1 MTATPLDSPAFLALE
16 DGRVFHGYSIGA
28 PLNALGEI
36 CFNTSMCGY
45 QEVLTDP
52 SYRGQIVAMTYPL
65 IGNYGTNFEDVESEH
80 PQVSGFVVEELSRIN
95 SSWRSKGD
103 LTSYLKEAEKQ
114 TPKTFEDEKKQCEG
128 ISFWYKLERNPL
140 EFDGKDNNLLLE
152 LSGKYAIKLNYCPKC
167 TGMFTDEDHCITPRI
182 YASCGVGEPMRKIK
196 VSTSTALSIANNYQ
210 LQAKTE
216 VKEIET
222 IDKCQ
227 ITVFKVDA
235 TKKLEE
241 EMAKA
246 LKDVTKDIDKKIAD
260 TDVKKQVADI
270 WKQLNTPISIA
281 DMGYFSLNPSTL
293 SISNPEFSKNKL
305 NLIVSISAFPKV
317 LLEAKNTS
325 IPPLPNLSNNKE
337 KNSGFSIYLDINGSY
352 QAINN
357 LLIKNIN
364 GKEIL
369 LKKEKII
376 LDSVKILG
384 ASHKQLSFQVHFSG
398 KRSGILYFV
407 GTPTFDKEKQVI
419 SFPDLT
425 FDIDTKNKLLKSAA
439 WLFDD
444 LITDKIREAAIY
456 DLKND
461 LKNNKALVEK
471 ELNRDLD
478 KNIRM
483 ETTISSIKIDGIYPM
498 NNELL
503 IQSSLEGALTIKIK

>member
-1 MTATPLDSPAFLALE
+1 
-16 DGRVFHGYSIGA
+16 
-28 PLNALGEI
+28 
-36 CFNTSMCGY
+36 
-45 QEVLTDP
+45 
-52 SYRGQIVAMTYPL
+52 
-65 IGNYGTNFEDVESEH
+65 
-80 PQVSGFVVEELSRIN
+80 
-95 SSWRSKGD
+95 
-103 LTSYLKEAEKQ
+103 
-114 TPKTFEDEKKQCEG
+114 
-128 ISFWYKLERNPL
+128 
-140 EFDGKDNNLLLE
+140 
-152 LSGKYAIKLNYCPKC
+152 
-167 TGMFTDEDHCITPRI
+167 MFTDEDHCITPRI

-196 VSTSTALSIANNYQ
+196 VNTSTALSITNHYQ

-235 TKKLEE
+235 TKKLQE

-260 TDVKKQVADI
+260 TDVKKQISDI
-270 WKQLNTPISIA
+270 WKQLNTSISIA
-281 DMGYFSLNPSTL
+281 GLGYFSLNPSSL

-305 NLIVSISAFPKV
+305 NLIVSLNAYPKV
-317 LLEAKNTS
+317 LLENKNAA
-325 IPPLPNLSNNKE
+325 IPPLPNLNNNKE
-337 KNSGFSIYLDINGSY
+337 KNSGFSIHLDINGSY
-352 QAINN
+352 QAINA
-357 LLIKNIN
+357 LLSKNIN

-384 ASHKQLSFQVHFSG
+384 ATNKQLSFQVHFSG
-398 KRSGILYFV
+398 KRSGILYLV
-407 GTPTFDKEKQVI
+407 GTPSFNKEKQVI

-425 FDIDTKNKLLKSAA
+425 FDIETKNKLLKSAA

-444 LITDKIREAAIY
+444 LITIKIREAAIY

-461 LKNNKALVEK
+461 LKNNKSLVEK

-483 ETTISSIKIDGIYPM
+483 NTKITSISVDGIYPM

-503 IQSSLEGALTIKIK
+503 IQSYLDGELKILVK

>member
-1 MTATPLDSPAFLALE
+1 MKNLILFILLVTLFSCGTIQPTAPAIQTVE
-16 DGRVFHGYSIGA
+16 PVIKQEKS
-28 PLNALGEI
+28 EI
-36 CFNTSMCGY
+36 N
-45 QEVLTDP
+45 VP
-52 SYRGQIVAMTYPL
+52 I
-65 IGNYGTNFEDVESEH
+65 
-80 PQVSGFVVEELSRIN
+80 QV
-95 SSWRSKGD
+95 D

-114 TPKTFEDEKKQCEG
+114 TPKTFEDEVKQCEG

-196 VSTSTALSIANNYQ
+196 VSTSTALSIASNYQ

-281 DMGYFSLNPSTL
+281 DMGYFSLNPSSL

-305 NLIVSISAFPKV
+305 NLIVSINAYPKV
-317 LLEAKNTS
+317 LLETKNTP
-325 IPPLPNLSNNKE
+325 IPPLPNLTNIKE
-337 KNSGFSIYLDINGSY
+337 KNSGFSIHLDINGSY

-357 LLIKNIN
+357 LLSKNIN

-384 ASHKQLSFQVHFSG
+384 ASNKQLSFQVHFSG
-398 KRSGILYFV
+398 KRSGILYLI

-425 FDIDTKNKLLKSAA
+425 FDIDTKNKLIKSAA
-439 WLFDD
+439 WLFDNM
-444 LITDKIREAAIY
+444 ITDKIREAAIY

-461 LKNNKALVEK
+461 LKNNKTLVEK

-483 ETTISSIKIDGIYPM
+483 NTKITSIAIDGIYPM

-503 IQSSLEGALTIKIK
+503 IQSSLIGELKILVK

>member
-1 MTATPLDSPAFLALE
+1 MKNISIFLLLTILFSC
-16 DGRVFHGYSIGA
+16 GTIRPKA
-28 PLNALGEI
+28 PVIQTVEPVVKQEASEI
-36 CFNTSMCGY
+36 N
-45 QEVLTDP
+45 VP
-52 SYRGQIVAMTYPL
+52 I
-65 IGNYGTNFEDVESEH
+65 
-80 PQVSGFVVEELSRIN
+80 QV
-95 SSWRSKGD
+95 D

-114 TPKTFEDEKKQCEG
+114 TPKIFEDEVKQCEG

-196 VSTSTALSIANNYQ
+196 VNTSTALSITNHYQ

-235 TKKLEE
+235 TKKLQE

-260 TDVKKQVADI
+260 TDVKKQISDI
-270 WKQLNTPISIA
+270 WKQLNTSISIA
-281 DMGYFSLNPSTL
+281 GLGYFSLNPSSL

-305 NLIVSISAFPKV
+305 NLIVSLNAYPKV
-317 LLEAKNTS
+317 LLENKNAA
-325 IPPLPNLSNNKE
+325 IPPLPNLNNNKE
-337 KNSGFSIYLDINGSY
+337 KNSGFSIHLDINGSY
-352 QAINN
+352 QAINA
-357 LLIKNIN
+357 LLSKNIN

-384 ASHKQLSFQVHFSG
+384 ATNKQLSFQVHFSG
-398 KRSGILYFV
+398 KRSGILYLV
-407 GTPTFDKEKQVI
+407 GTPSFNKEKQVI

-425 FDIDTKNKLLKSAA
+425 FDIETKNKLLKSAA

-444 LITDKIREAAIY
+444 LITIKIREAAIY

-461 LKNNKALVEK
+461 LKNNKSLVEK

-483 ETTISSIKIDGIYPM
+483 NTKITSISVDGIYPM

-503 IQSSLEGALTIKIK
+503 IQSYLDGELKILVK

>member
-1 MTATPLDSPAFLALE
+1 MKTFSILFLLTILFSC
-16 DGRVFHGYSIGA
+16 GTIQPKA
-28 PLNALGEI
+28 PIVQTIEPTVKQETSEI
-36 CFNTSMCGY
+36 N
-45 QEVLTDP
+45 VP
-52 SYRGQIVAMTYPL
+52 I
-65 IGNYGTNFEDVESEH
+65 
-80 PQVSGFVVEELSRIN
+80 QV
-95 SSWRSKGD
+95 D

-114 TPKTFEDEKKQCEG
+114 TPKTFEDEVKQCEG

-152 LSGKYAIKLNYCPKC
+152 LSGKYAIKLNYCPSC
-167 TGMFTDEDHCITPRI
+167 TGLFSDEDHCITPRI

-196 VSTSTALSIANNYQ
+196 VSTSTTLSIANNYQ
-210 LQAKTE
+210 LQAKTD
-216 VKEIET
+216 VKDIET

-270 WKQLNTPISIA
+270 WKQLNTSISIA
-281 DMGYFSLNPSTL
+281 NMGYFSLNPSSL

-305 NLIVSISAFPKV
+305 NLIVSINAYPKV
-317 LLEAKNTS
+317 LLESKNTT

-337 KNSGFSIYLDINGSY
+337 KSSGFSIHLDINGSY
-352 QAINN
+352 QAINA
-357 LLIKNIN
+357 LLSKNVN
-364 GKEIL
+364 GKEII

-384 ASHKQLSFQVHFSG
+384 ASHKQLSFEVHFSG
-398 KRSGILYFV
+398 KRSGILYLV
-407 GTPTFDKEKQVI
+407 GTPTFNKEKQVI
-419 SFPDLT
+419 SFPDLS
-425 FDIDTKNKLLKSAA
+425 FDIETKNKLLKSAA

-461 LKNNKALVEK
+461 LKNNKTLVEK

-478 KNIRM
+478 KNIHM
-483 ETTISSIKIDGIYPM
+483 STIISSIAIDGIYPM
-498 NNELL
+498 NSELL
-503 IQSSLEGALTIKIK
+503 IQSSLEGSLRIEVK